1 MSIADCHP
9 IDSMLKHLKE
19 GTQLMSIY
27 TQFVTTSQL
36 ISPVNG
42 YTCRRITK
50 QNIKQFGFESID
62 ELHQQFPEFPLIC
75 SDYQSSI
82 GKDPKGLRR
91 KGMDRKSFYL
101 RIDKDNQ
108 EAVERIYYDKLPK
121 KCEKCHNYIS
131 FEMRSGRF
139 CSRSCANGR
148 PKSTETKKRMSAKA
162 KEAPWGF
169 LAKPKRK
176 TAKTS
181 KCIICGAEVYKRKT
195 CSKQCYSQHRKNNA
209 STSNPLS
216 YYRSACAFRFNVYD
230 YPEEFDLSL
239 IETYG
244 WYKAANRGNNLNG
257 VSRDHIVSVRYGF
270 DNNID
275 PSIIA
280 HPANCQLMP
289 HSENVKKYTDCHI
302 TVEELLERI
311 DRWNKK
317 YGGPSR

>member
-1 MSIADCHP
+1 
-9 IDSMLKHLKE
+9 
-19 GTQLMSIY
+19 MSIY
-27 TQFVTTSQL
+27 TQFVTQSQL

-50 QNIKQFGFESID
+50 QNIKQFGFGSID

-82 GKDPKGLRR
+82 GKDPKGLKR
-91 KGMDRKSFYL
+91 KGMDKRYFYL
-101 RIDKDNQ
+101 KIDKKNQ
-108 EAVERIYYDKLPK
+108 EAVERISYEKSPRKCK
-121 KCEKCHNYIS
+121 KCHTFIS
-131 FEMRSGRF
+131 FERRHNKF
-139 CSRSCANGR
+139 CSKSCANKR
-148 PKSTETKKRMSAKA
+148 PAKEEMKRIVSLKLSKPILFINCKYCGKEFQHKKRKFCSDFCLKQH
-162 KEAPWGF
+162 
-169 LAKPKRK
+169 KRRNR
-176 TAKTS
+176 S
-181 KCIICGAEVYKRKT
+181 EFV
-195 CSKQCYSQHRKNNA
+195 N
-209 STSNPLS
+209 
-216 YYRSACAFRFNVYD
+216 YRSDCAFRFNVYD

-257 VSRDHIVSVRYGF
+257 VSRDHVVSVKYGF

-289 HSENVKKYTDCHI
+289 HTENIKKFTDCHI
-302 TVEELLERI
+302 SVEELLERI
-311 DRWNKK
+311 DKWNKK